1 MKMDNLQLISALSA
15 LGEQLDRIG
24 GPAIELIV
32 CGGSALQILGLVSR
46 TTEDV
51 DVLALGQTGA
61 ASSVEPLPADPLPK
75 DLLSAASIVAR
86 DFDLEPHWLNNKAA
100 LAKQR
105 LPEGLCERLHS
116 KRYGDRLTIHAID
129 RFDQI
134 CLKLHAVVDRDSSSH
149 HLQDLLALR
158 PSQEEMTKAKDWCLS
173 QDAGEGFSSWL
184 KSCLAKIGYSNVVES
199 IEG

>member
-1 MKMDNLQLISALSA
+1 MIDGPQLISALSA
-15 LGEQLDRIG
+15 LGEQLDYMG
-24 GPAIELIV
+24 GTPINLII

-46 TTEDV
+46 TTKDV
-51 DVLALGQTGA
+51 DVLALGRTGA
-61 ASSVEPLPADPLPK
+61 ASSLELLSADSLPD
-75 DLLSAASIVAR
+75 DLLSAANIVAR
-86 DFDLEPHWLNNKAA
+86 DLGLEPNWLNNKAA

-158 PSQEEMTKAKDWCLS
+158 PSDEEMTKAKDWCLS
-173 QDAGEGFSSWL
+173 QDAGEDFPSL
-184 KSCLAKIGYSNVVES
+184 LRSCLKQIGYLNVGRS